1 MFGLLEGPTAT
12 YKGHAAT
19 AYDRKRLA
27 EAERQRR
34 NASAKREVGEIPPV
48 ANPERRAAATASL
61 LVFCRTYFHQLFYME
76 FSNLHLQVLA
86 KLERTI
92 NQGDK
97 FTLAMPR
104 SSGKTSLV
112 RAACIWAALTGRHK
126 YVVLVCATGIDSA
139 KSLTAIKALM
149 TSSEALAADFPEVLY
164 PISKLEGVA
173 QRARGQT
180 YRGKATNVVWSKA
193 FVQFPD
199 ISGSA
204 ASGCIIDVASLSGH
218 IRGRNVTLPDGSAA
232 RPTLVI
238 LDDPQTKQ
246 SARHKLQT
254 DFRESVI
261 LGDVGGLAP
270 PDRPAAT
277 IMLCTV
283 ICTEDLSDR
292 FLNREK
298 HPAWRGERY
307 KLMTKWP
314 TNIVLWDKYREILER
329 CLRADEPTTAATE
342 HYRANR
348 YEMDFGAEPSWPER
362 FEAGQLSAIQYA
374 YDKLYELGEV
384 EFNSE
389 FQNEPIIQSHSE
401 RQKLTEAVI
410 MAKVVNVERG
420 MAPKFVEKVT
430 CFIDVQERVL
440 FWMICGWSMNFTGHV
455 IDYGVYPEQPI
466 SSFSARNARITL
478 KMKHQGAG
486 VEAAIYDG
494 LNKLVGDVLDR
505 KLERLDGTMMQVD
518 RVMIDAGDNAKTI
531 YRFFENHPKRI
542 KLRPTKG
549 RFIGP
554 AERPYTEYQKR
565 DNERLGPFWI
575 DRPLQSQPKV
585 RLVTF
590 DSNEAKNISAK
601 LIENGKADTA
611 TLTIFK
617 GDFHRHRMLL
627 DHWTSETPHDMT
639 TKGCTKT
646 IWKNEAR
653 GENHFWDT
661 LDGNVLAASFE
672 GVSEIAKAAQTIVK
686 PRRTNHPEAFD

>member
-1 MFGLLEGPTAT
+1 MFGLTGFVES
-12 YKGHAAT
+12 HSRAAT

-48 ANPERRAAATASL
+48 ADPERRATAVESL
-61 LVFCRTYFHQLFYME
+61 LAFCNTYFPRLFYLS
-76 FSNLHLQVLA
+76 FSAIHLRIIE
-86 KLERTI
+86 KLERTVTK
-92 NQGDK
+92 GDK
-97 FTLAMPR
+97 FALAMPR
-104 SSGKTSLV
+104 SYGKTSLV
-112 RAACIWAALTGRHK
+112 RAACLWAALTGKHK
-126 YVVLVCATGIDSA
+126 YVLLVCATGVDSA
-139 KSLTAIKALM
+139 KSIQAIKALL
-149 TSSEALAADFPEVLY
+149 TSSPLLEADFPEVLY

-180 YRGKATNVVWSKA
+180 YRGRPTNVVWSKS

-199 ISGSA
+199 IAGSA

-270 PDRPAAT
+270 PDKPAAT

-283 ICTEDLSDR
+283 ICTNDLSER
-292 FLNREK
+292 FLNRDK
-298 HPAWRGERY
+298 HPTWRGERY
-307 KLMTKWP
+307 KLMTTWP
-314 TNIVLWDKYREILER
+314 TAVTLWDKYREIRER
-329 CLRADEPTTAATE
+329 CLRADQETDEATE
-342 HYRANR
+342 HYRQNQTA
-348 YEMDFGAEPSWPER
+348 MDAGGDPSWPER
-362 FEAGQLSAIQYA
+362 FEPGQLSAIQYA
-374 YDKLYELGEV
+374 YDKLYELGDV

-389 FQNEPIIQSHSE
+389 FQNEPIIQSQSD
-401 RQKLTEAVI
+401 RQKLTEKVI
-410 MAKVVNVERG
+410 MAKVIDVDRG
-420 MAPKFVEKVT
+420 VAPDFVEKVT
-430 CFIDVQERVL
+430 CFVDVQERVL

-455 IDYGVYPEQPI
+455 IDYGVYPDQPV

-478 KMKHQGAG
+478 KMKHQGG
-486 VEAAIYDG
+486 GIEAAIYGG
-494 LNKLVGDVLDR
+494 LEKLVGDVLDL
-505 KLERLDGTMMQVD
+505 KIERRDGTILNVD
-518 RVMIDAGDNAKTI
+518 RVMIDSGDNAKTI
-531 YRFFENHPKRI
+531 YRFFENHERRA

-554 AERPYTEYQKR
+554 AERPYTEYQRR

-590 DSNEAKNISAK
+590 DSNEAKNLAAK
-601 LIENGKADTA
+601 LIENGKADAA

-617 GDFHRHRMLL
+617 GDFHTHRMLL
-627 DHWTSETPHDMT
+627 DHWTAESPVDVTA
-639 TKGCTKT
+639 KGVTKT
-646 IWKNEAR
+646 IWKNELRA
-653 GENHFWDT
+653 ENHFWDT

-672 GVSEIAKAAQTIVK
+672 GVSEIVKRNAAPKK
-686 PRRTNHPEAFD
+686 PRKTIQAEYF